1 MVWSIDA
8 SIPLFGLKFTLLFI
22 TCLLLFLI
30 LLFFNIILLF
40 TRYLAW
46 FKLINHFKP
55 VLDAFQGSYK
65 ERYYY
70 WIAVHIILRGVFF
83 ALYAFQTNVRLL
95 LASIILVLYVSCF
108 AYILPN
114 KNKLISFHELLL
126 LINLAIMHIAALQN
140 SDHTSHVV
148 INLMISLV
156 FVQLCSIIIYHFLTF
171 TCHFNVEKS
180 LKNFKKKFTHQ
191 DHLVNIT
198 LLNIT
203 ELTYN
208 YSEYQDGLV
217 TDDFTPH
224 T

>member
-1 MVWSIDA
+1 M
-8 SIPLFGLKFTLLFI
+8 
-22 TCLLLFLI
+22 
-30 LLFFNIILLF
+30 
-40 TRYLAW
+40 YAW

-65 ERYYY
+65 ERYNY

-83 ALYAFQTNVRLL
+83 ALYVFQANIRLL
-95 LASIILVLYVSCF
+95 LASIILVLYINCF
-108 AYILPN
+108 TYILPN
-114 KNKLISFHELLL
+114 KNKLINLQELLL
-126 LINLAIMHIAALQN
+126 LINLAIMHITALQN
-140 SDHTSHVV
+140 SEHASHVV
-148 INLMISLV
+148 TNLMINLV

-171 TCHFNVEKS
+171 TCHFDVEKS
-180 LKNFKKKFTHQ
+180 LKNFKKKFKHQ

-198 LLNIT
+198 LLNIP